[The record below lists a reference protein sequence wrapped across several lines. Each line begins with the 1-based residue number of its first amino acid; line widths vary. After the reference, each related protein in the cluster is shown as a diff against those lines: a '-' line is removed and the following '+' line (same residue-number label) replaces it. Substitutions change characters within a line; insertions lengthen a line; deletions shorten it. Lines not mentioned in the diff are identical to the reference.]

1 MPHPILMSPPS
12 GSPRPHTEMLCS
24 RVKAGPLNPQNC
36 PKATWPSTRVLS
48 PGYKQQ
54 YPPVLVPLGSPHPSP
69 PRPPTVGEG
78 AIGDVEGTH
87 SDAHEN
93 QELKE
98 PKPMVQKW
106 VGQTRE
112 LNRIREVGQP
122 NQPQVSLSS
131 RPIQKIDLKKDPFCC
146 WGFNNQ
152 G

>member
-1 MPHPILMSPPS
+1 M
-12 GSPRPHTEMLCS
+12 
-24 RVKAGPLNPQNC
+24 
-36 PKATWPSTRVLS
+36 
-48 PGYKQQ
+48 
-54 YPPVLVPLGSPHPSP
+54 LVPLGSPHPSP

-112 LNRIREVGQP
+112 LNRDRGKAGPPESHPHRTSTGRDGRDFLMI
-122 NQPQVSLSS
+122 
-131 RPIQKIDLKKDPFCC
+131 
-146 WGFNNQ
+146 
-152 G
+152 